1 MNIRLHIVAGA
12 LCASPVVA
20 ATNQQ
25 LQSQHLGTLST
36 AEGAAE
42 IVAYDAGTQRLYVT
56 DALSDQ
62 LDIYQT
68 SGTSGAHL
76 TLLAEVN
83 LAGAPNSVAVKN
95 GLVAVAVEAA
105 IKQDPGQVLF
115 FDLDGNPSGASV
127 TVGALPDMITFTP
140 DGTKVLTANEGEAD
154 SATGLVNPEG
164 SVSIVDV
171 ATRSAMTASFAPF
184 NASKVALQSAGVR
197 LTDVNAVTVA
207 EDVEPEY
214 LAISP
219 DGTTAYVTLQEANSV
234 AVVDIASA
242 TVTSIRSLGEKD
254 YSLPGNQLDTSDQDG
269 INGNFVTPNTLGL
282 FMPDAIA
289 TFEVGGVLYYATAN
303 EGDDRGDFPGFNDAE
318 RGKDLAALFSLDAAD
333 ATPETGLYTLAEL
346 ADSAQL
352 GRLKFAVSDYDI
364 ARGDTDGDGD
374 VDQLYNLGA
383 RSVTIWDAAS
393 GAQVFDS
400 GDQIEQVMLA
410 NGLWVDSRSDD
421 KGPEPEGLTFGVVDG
436 VPLLFVGLERTSS
449 IVVYDVSDPANA
461 SYVGLI
467 NLLPS
472 GAISPEGLA
481 FISAADSATGKPLL
495 AVASE
500 VSGSVGLYEL
510 QLTDLGVAF
519 CFGSACP
526 CANDSASPAGCL
538 NSTGEGAVLGAT
550 GAASLSSDSVALSV
564 SGCPEAQPGVFFS
577 GTLQLAGGSGISFG
591 DGLRCA
597 GGMTTRLE
605 SVSSASGFT
614 TSTVSLSTR
623 DGVSVGE
630 TRHYQFWF
638 RDPAGSPCGNLFNT
652 SNGLSITW
660 SL

>member
-1 MNIRLHIVAGA
+1 MKVRFSLTAGA
-12 LCASPVVA
+12 ICAVSVVA
-20 ATNQQ
+20 AAGQQ
-25 LQSQHLGTLST
+25 LQSQHLGTLTT

-42 IVAYDAGTQRLYVT
+42 IITYDASTQRLYVT
-56 DALSDQ
+56 DALNDQ

-68 SGTSGAHL
+68 SPTNGAHL
-76 TLLAEVN
+76 TLFAEVN

-105 IKQDPGQVLF
+105 VKQDPGQVQF
-115 FDLDGNPSGASV
+115 FDLDGNPSGPSV
-127 TVGALPDMITFTP
+127 TVGALPDMIVFTP
-140 DGTKVLTANEGEAD
+140 DGTKVLTANEAEAD
-154 SATGLVNPEG
+154 VATGLVNPEG

-171 ATRSAMTASFAPF
+171 ASRTAATASFAGF
-184 NASKVALQSAGVR
+184 NASKAALQSAGVR
-197 LTDVNAVTVA
+197 LTDVNGVTVA
-207 EDVEPEY
+207 QDVEPEY
-214 LAISP
+214 IAISP
-219 DGTTAYVTLQEANSV
+219 DGAEAYVTLQEANSV

-242 TVTSIRSLGEKD
+242 TVTAIRPLGEKD
-254 YSLPGNQLDTSDQDG
+254 HSLPGNQLDTSDQDG
-269 INGNFVTPNTLGL
+269 LNGNFVTPNTLGL

-289 TFEVGGVLYYATAN
+289 TFEVGGTVYYATAN

-318 RGKDLAALFSLDAAD
+318 RGKDLDGLFTLDAAD
-333 ATPETGLYTLAEL
+333 ASPETGLYTLAEL
-346 ADSAQL
+346 ADSTLL
-352 GRLKFAVSDYDI
+352 GRLKFAVSDYDL

-374 VDQLYNLGA
+374 VDQLYTLGA
-383 RSVTIWDAAS
+383 RSVTIWDAAT

-400 GDQIEQVMLA
+400 GDEVEQTMLA

-449 IVVYDVSDPANA
+449 IMVYDVTDPANA

-481 FISAADSATGKPLL
+481 FIPAADSATGTALL

-510 QLTDLGVAF
+510 QLNDLGTAY

-526 CANDSASPAGCL
+526 CGNDSASDAGCL

-550 GAASLSSDSVALSV
+550 GSASVGADSVTLSA
-564 SGCPEAQPGVFFS
+564 SGCPAAQPGVFFS
-577 GTLQLAGGSGISFG
+577 GDLQIAGGAGITFG

-597 GGMTTRLE
+597 GGTTTRLE
-605 SVSSASGFT
+605 LINTSSGLS
-614 TSTVSLSTR
+614 TSSVSLSAG
-623 DGVSVGE
+623 DGAAAGQ